1 MIALTCDNTRMVLKA
16 QSTFKIEVVLY
27 FPQFNLIF
35 NWRNKNSGCPFYS
48 KCKHFKIDCYSNF
61 LEGRWRLLVALP
73 HSVRLCS
80 LMPFILGLFWE
91 LLLKG
96 HQCNTNVYKCFTNMK
111 SERLFNEYSLHFNTM
126 REKNIIAI
134 FLNMRLY

>member
-1 MIALTCDNTRMVLKA
+1 M
-16 QSTFKIEVVLY
+16 
-27 FPQFNLIF
+27 
-35 NWRNKNSGCPFYS
+35 
-48 KCKHFKIDCYSNF
+48 
-61 LEGRWRLLVALP
+61 VALP

-80 LMPFILGLFWE
+80 LMPFISGLFWE

-96 HQCNTNVYKCFTNMK
+96 HQCNKNVYKCFTNMK